1 MSNIIPFPARR
12 AQRVRGR
19 LGLDGPS
26 SRLGEIDEELRA
38 VDRAIKTLERRKQ
51 GLLARYRAE
60 LRRVR
65 QIQAKGVGA

>member
-26 SRLGEIDEELRA
+26 NQRRLGEIDEELRA

-60 LRRVR
+60 LRRV
-65 QIQAKGVGA
+65 ATGGVGA